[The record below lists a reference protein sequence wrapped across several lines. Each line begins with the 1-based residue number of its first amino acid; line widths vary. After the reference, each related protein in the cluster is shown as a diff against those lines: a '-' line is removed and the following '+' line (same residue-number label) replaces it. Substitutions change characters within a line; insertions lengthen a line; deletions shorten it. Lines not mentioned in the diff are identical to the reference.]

1 MKERE
6 EPESVDRDG
15 NTRERL
21 IVWIRRRMDEYGITM
36 QALDEA
42 IQADVAAAQVV
53 RYRDAFGNTWNGQGD
68 KPDWLARAIYAG
80 QNIDHFRCD

>member
-6 EPESVDRDG
+6 EQRLFDLDG
-15 NTRERL
+15 NARERL

-36 QALDEA
+36 EALADAIEA
-42 IQADVAAAQVV
+42 DKAATRAVM
-53 RYRDAFGNTWNGQGD
+53 YRDAYGNTWDGHGD

-80 QNIDHFRCD
+80 QNIDHFRC

>member
-6 EPESVDRDG
+6 EQRLFDLDG
-15 NTRERL
+15 NARERL

-36 QALDEA
+36 EALADAIEA
-42 IQADVAAAQVV
+42 DKAAPRAVM
-53 RYRDAFGNTWNGQGD
+53 YRDAFGNAWDGHGD

-80 QNIDHFRCD
+80 QNIDHFRC